1 MAQKRRFQRVNK
13 LNILKTKLQGVLLIE
28 PRVHEDGRGFFM
40 ESYRADLFQQ
50 AGIAARFVQDN
61 HSLSVEKGVLRGLHY
76 QLAPKAQAKLVR
88 VVRGAIFDVAV
99 DIRRSSPTFGL
110 WESFV
115 LSAENKR
122 QVYIPRGFAHGFCTL
137 EPDTEVIYKVD
148 QYYSPEHDRG
158 ILWNDAELGIPWPVA
173 DPVLSEKDRNH
184 PPLKLAEINFA

>member
-1 MAQKRRFQRVNK
+1 M
-13 LNILKTKLQGVLLIE
+13 NILKTKLQGVLLIE